1 MARPRRATAR
11 RYLMC
16 PPVHFAH
23 SAAARTPGAGP
34 DPAGPAG
41 AADTSAALAQWER
54 LREVYRSLGHTVEV
68 LVPEPGLPGMVRTAD
83 GALVVDG
90 RVLGA
95 RSARPR
101 REPEEEAQLR
111 WFAGHGFARLR
122 LPEHD
127 NAGEGDVAVTA
138 SYLLAGRGFRTGPL
152 AHGEAQE
159 FLGRP
164 VIGLELTD
172 PRRPRLGLA
181 LAVLDDAA
189 DEVAYHPPAFSPGS
203 REVLRRLFP
212 DALLVDEEAAAAFAL
227 DAVGDGRHV
236 VLPHPAAAVLDGA
249 LRERGF
255 APVGVE
261 VGELR
266 KSGGGVR
273 RCSLELRG

>member
-1 MARPRRATAR
+1 
-11 RYLMC
+11 MC
-16 PPVHFAH
+16 PPVHFA
-23 SAAARTPGAGP
+23 AARAPGAGTDP
-34 DPAGPAG
+34 GDPADPAG
-41 AADTSAALAQWER
+41 AASPADASRALAQWER

-68 LVPEPGLPGMVRTAD
+68 LVPEPGPADMVGTAD

-101 REPEEEAQLR
+101 REREEEAQLR

-127 NAGEGDVAVTA
+127 NAGEGDFAVTA
-138 SYLLAGRGFRTGPL
+138 SYLLAGHGFRTGPL
-152 AHGEAQE
+152 AQGEAQE

-164 VIGLELTD
+164 VIGLELAD
-172 PRRPRLGLA
+172 PRRPRLDLA

-212 DALLVDEEAAAAFAL
+212 DALLVGEEDPDAFAL
-227 DAVGDGRHV
+227 DAVGDGLHV
-236 VLPHPAAAVLDGA
+236 VLPRTAATGLDTA
-249 LRERGF
+249 LRQRGF

-266 KSGGGVR
+266 KAGGGVR